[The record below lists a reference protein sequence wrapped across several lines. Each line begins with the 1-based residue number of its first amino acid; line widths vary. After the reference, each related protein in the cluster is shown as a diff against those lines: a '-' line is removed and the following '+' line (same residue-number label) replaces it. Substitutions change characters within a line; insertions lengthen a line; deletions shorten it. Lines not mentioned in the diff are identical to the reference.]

1 MVLKAINL
9 GLMCMD
15 KKNTYEQLQNAIM
28 DFVTCYRLLGFMT
41 ALPTTPD
48 FITYEFY
55 EKNLTLRR
63 PVPFTN

>member
-28 DFVTCYRLLGFMT
+28 DFVTCYGLLGFMT

-55 EKNLTLRR
+55 EKT
-63 PVPFTN
+63 